1 MQANSTR
8 RRLGSHAGGLAG
20 RAMLLFLVLGG
31 SLSAGQTANER
42 AQTDQFAAAASYLRD
57 IIAGMRPS
65 LEDQAQLETHQVQ
78 PTPLLK
84 YSDPARG
91 YLAAGLWR
99 LGKTGRPKGFVS
111 AEYWAPNTDNP
122 IDQPYVSFEFIAIS
136 DKPFELAGPRAEL
149 RWKADGSGIRP
160 VVLPD
165 APTPAASPRQRLT
178 QMRNIVRRLEV
189 KQIYRGNPN
198 SLRLMTQPVDRY
210 EDRERG
216 TIDGAAFLFAHG
228 TNPEI
233 LVLLECDKQRWQLGV
248 LRMSW
253 AESFVVLDG
262 REIVRF
268 PEVLEHPTSGPY
280 QTTGY
285 ALDTKAP

>member
-1 MQANSTR
+1 MKANSTR
-8 RRLGSHAGGLAG
+8 RRRGSRAGGLAG

-31 SLSAGQTANER
+31 SLSAGQTANEP
-42 AQTDQFAAAASYLRD
+42 AQTDQFAAAAGYLRN
-57 IIAGMRPS
+57 IVEGMRAR
-65 LEDQAQLETHQVQ
+65 LEDRAASETHRVQ

-99 LGKTGRPKGFVS
+99 LGKAGRPKGFVS

-122 IDQPYVSFEFIAIS
+122 IDQPYISFEFIPLS
-136 DKPFELAGPRAEL
+136 DQPFELAGSRTEL

-160 VVLPD
+160 VVLPE
-165 APTPAASPRQRLT
+165 APAPATNPRQRLT
-178 QMRNIVRRLEV
+178 QMRNIARRLEV

-216 TIDGAAFLFAHG
+216 IIDGAAFLFAHG
-228 TNPEI
+228 TNPET
-233 LVLLECDKQRWQLGV
+233 LVLLECDQQRWQLGI

-253 AESFVVLDG
+253 AEAFVVLDG

-268 PEVLEHPTSGPY
+268 PEVLEHPKSGPY